1 MFWNVLKEKKRVI
14 SSLNFFFDVTFIF
27 CQLTGKELIENMSF
41 SNEDKVIIKH
51 YRLEKGYGK
60 KRLLKE
66 ISDRQWSESG
76 LQNLLKKIDTT
87 GSIEKSTR
95 SGRPRSART
104 EENIHYVEEEI
115 LNQDDDPG

>member
-1 MFWNVLKEKKRVI
+1 MP
-14 SSLNFFFDVTFIF
+14 
-27 CQLTGKELIENMSF
+27 F

-66 ISDRQWSESG
+66 IVDCQWSESG
-76 LQNLLKKIDTT
+76 LRNLLKKIDTT
-87 GSIEKSTR
+87 GSIERSTR
-95 SGRPRSART
+95 SGRPRSAQT

-115 LNQDDDPG
+115 FSQDDDPG